1 MDWESVPYYYYT
13 GLICLHI
20 MFIIWYVA
28 DVSRNNITMGS
39 CQYDMRVYWSYVT
52 SVGFQTIFLVYNGS
66 YFERRQVIMISSGCF
81 GKEMLCLNQ

>member
-1 MDWESVPYYYYT
+1 MDWEPVPYYYYT
-13 GLICLHI
+13 GLICLHT

-28 DVSRNNITMGS
+28 DVPRNNITMGS

-81 GKEMLCLNQ
+81 AKEMLCLNQ